1 MLTSRSSAVSLL
13 AALVFVSGC
22 ASTPAEPPAMQ
33 SEAVDAPAL
42 SFSQAEDEAET
53 VEPKAGGAGDDDGDA
68 DSSQPA
74 DLSGLELIEIV
85 LPPIPPVALPDISVL
100 NSTGDIV
107 AAQLGDLVAPESGVE
122 LVSVSCAD
130 EGALVYSGSNTGDDV
145 FDIEEDGSGT
155 YREESGQG
163 LVSLD
168 VEADGSGQFYDST
181 SGGLVT
187 IQVEPD
193 GAGVYT
199 NEQGSALTTISVA
212 DDGSG
217 EYFSDDN
224 EQLETVRLKPDGSGE
239 YYLEVG
245 DGLLT
250 IDAQADGSGQYYHR
264 SAADGLVTTIE
275 VLASGGWLVNQ
286 VASSRRSELVVD
298 PDGSGSYSVS
308 GLSSGG
314 FEFDSDG
321 LGLGDGAG
329 QAIVLPEAPRFA
341 VADEFPSLG
350 RLGSLAPPCA
360 TVIRFDS
367 ALLFGFGSATLLED
381 SAAVIAEVVEAV
393 ETVGKPVQ
401 VVGHTDSVGSEEA
414 NMTLSLARAE
424 AVNSALLTAGL
435 TVATEV
441 DGVGES
447 QPVAANESPD
457 GEDSPS
463 GRAQNRRV
471 EIVIPEQ

>member
-1 MLTSRSSAVSLL
+1 MRRRGLVL
-13 AALVFVSGC
+13 ALVVLASGC
-22 ASTPAEPPAMQ
+22 SAPADEPATLQSETLQ

-42 SFSQAEDEAET
+42 SSSASDTEAEAET
-53 VEPKAGGAGDDDGDA
+53 EAE
-68 DSSQPA
+68 QA

-107 AAQLGDLVAPESGVE
+107 ASQLGDLVAAPDSGVE

-145 FDIEEDGSGT
+145 FDIGEDGSGT
-155 YREESGQG
+155 YREETDQG

-193 GAGVYT
+193 GSGVYT

-212 DDGSG
+212 DSGAG
-217 EYFSDDN
+217 EYFSEDN

-250 IDAQADGSGQYYHR
+250 IDAKADGSGQYYHR

-275 VLASGGWLVNQ
+275 VQDDGSWVVNQ
-286 VASSRRSELVVD
+286 VASSRRSELVVN
-298 PDGSGSYSVS
+298 PDRSGSYSVS
-308 GLSSGG
+308 GLNSGG
-314 FEFDSDG
+314 FEFGPDG
-321 LGLGDGAG
+321 VGVGDATG
-329 QAIVLPEAPRFA
+329 QAVVLPDAPRFA
-341 VADEFPSLG
+341 VADKFPP
-350 RLGSLAPPCA
+350 LGSLGSLTPPCA

-367 ALLFGFGSATLLED
+367 ALLFDFGSATLLEETA
-381 SAAVIAEVVEAV
+381 SVIAEVVEAV
-393 ETVGKPVQ
+393 EAVGKPVR
-401 VVGHTDSVGSEEA
+401 VVGHTDSVGGDDA
-414 NMTLSLARAE
+414 NLALSLARAE
-424 AVNSALLTAGL
+424 AVDAALAAAGL
-435 TVATEV
+435 SVPTEV
-441 DGVGES
+441 SGVGES
-447 QPVAANESPD
+447 QPVAPNETPD

>member
-1 MLTSRSSAVSLL
+1 MLASRSGMSGLF
-13 AALVFVSGC
+13 AALMLMSGC
-22 ASTPAEPPAMQ
+22 SFASGGEPATMQ
-33 SEAVDAPAL
+33 SEEVDAPAL
-42 SFSQAEDEAET
+42 SSAATEESELEAQPDEA
-53 VEPKAGGAGDDDGDA
+53 ASDD
-68 DSSQPA
+68 SESA
-74 DLSGLELIEIV
+74 DLSGLDVVEIV

-155 YREESGQG
+155 YREESADG

-168 VEADGSGQFYDST
+168 VEADGSGQFIDST
-181 SGGLVT
+181 SAGLVT
-187 IQVEPD
+187 IRVESD
-193 GAGVYT
+193 GSGVYT
-199 NEQGSALTTISVA
+199 NEQGSALTTISVT

-217 EYFSDDN
+217 EYFSEDN

-239 YYLEVG
+239 YYLQVG
-245 DGLLT
+245 EGLLT
-250 IDAQADGSGQYYHR
+250 IDAQADGSGQYYHA
-264 SAADGLVTTIE
+264 SASDGLTTTIQVRE
-275 VLASGGWLVNQ
+275 DASWVVNQ
-286 VASSRRSELVVD
+286 VASSRRSELVVN

-314 FEFDSDG
+314 FEFDSSG
-321 LGLGDGAG
+321 LGIGDGAG
-329 QAIVLPEAPRFA
+329 QAIVLPEPPRFA
-341 VADEFPSLG
+341 VADEFPALG

-367 ALLFGFGSATLLED
+367 ALLFDFGSATLLAETA
-381 SAAVIAEVVEAV
+381 SVIAEVVEAI
-393 ETVGKPVQ
+393 EAVGKPVQ
-401 VVGHTDSVGSEEA
+401 VVGHTDSVGGEEA
-414 NMTLSLARAE
+414 NLSLSLARAE
-424 AVNSALLTAGL
+424 AVDAALRDAGL
-435 TVATEV
+435 SVPTEV

-447 QPVAANESPD
+447 QPVAPNETPE